1 MRSRFK
7 TKGLRVLAL
16 FDAGS
21 PVHPED
27 DLADELKTDEW
38 KTEAD
43 VLAALRRLGC
53 ETQHHV
59 LHDDLDALRTTLDSF
74 APEVVFNLAD
84 EFRNNR
90 ALDQNIASLL
100 ELDGVP
106 FTGCGST
113 GLMLCKHKAIS
124 KQILSYH
131 RIRVPDFAVIPLSG
145 RSKARPPRLRYPV
158 ILKPMK
164 EEGSSGISKASVVED
179 DDGFRERVGYLHER
193 FGQDVI
199 AEEFIPGRELYLAM
213 MGGRRVRVFPVREMV
228 FREMPEDDPK
238 IATYNAKWDE
248 DYRKRW
254 GIHNEFASDLDPA
267 VARRIERTGRRIYQL
282 LACNGY
288 ARLDL
293 RLTPEGEIVFIEAN
307 PNPILAEDEDF
318 AQAAARVGLSYS
330 RLIREILRLGLSTV
344 RG

>member
-1 MRSRFK
+1 MKRRFN
-7 TKGLRVLAL
+7 TRGLKVLAL

-21 PVHPED
+21 PVPPD
-27 DLADELKTDEW
+27 YDLRAELKTDDW
-38 KTEAD
+38 KTEAH
-43 VLAALRRLGC
+43 VLGALDTLGC
-53 ETQHHV
+53 QTIHHV
-59 LHDDLDALRTTLDSF
+59 LHDDLDALRAKLDAF
-74 APEVVFNLAD
+74 QPDIVFNLAD

-90 ALDQNIASLL
+90 AMDQNIASLL
-100 ELDGVP
+100 ELEGVP
-106 FTGCGST
+106 FTGCGSA

-131 RIRVPDFAVIPLSG
+131 RIRVPDFAVIHLGG
-145 RSKARPPRLRYPV
+145 RSKSRPARLRFPI

-179 DDGFRERVGYLHER
+179 EDAFRDRVAFLHER

-199 AEEFIPGRELYLAM
+199 AEEFIPGRELYIAM
-213 MGGRRVRVFPVREMV
+213 MGGRRLRVFPVREMV
-228 FREMPEDDPK
+228 FREVPEDDPK

-254 GIHNEFASDLDPA
+254 GIHNEFASDLDPML
-267 VARRIERTGRRIYQL
+267 ARRIEKTGRRIYHL
-282 LACNGY
+282 LACEGY

-293 RLTPEGEIVFIEAN
+293 RLTPDGEVVFIEAN
-307 PNPILAEDEDF
+307 PNPILARDEDF
-318 AQAAARVGLSYS
+318 AEAAAKAGVAYP
-330 RLIREILRLGLSTV
+330 RLISEILRVGLSTV

>member
-1 MRSRFK
+1 MRRRFK

-21 PVHPED
+21 PVHPD
-27 DLADELKTDEW
+27 DALTEELKTEDW

-43 VLAALRRLGC
+43 VLAALKTLGC
-53 ETQHHV
+53 ETMHHV
-59 LHDDLDALRTTLDSF
+59 LHDDLNALRAKLDSF
-74 APEVVFNLAD
+74 EPAVVFNLAD

-131 RIRVPDFAVIPLSG
+131 RIRVPDFAVIPLGG
-145 RSKARPPRLRYPV
+145 RSKSRPARLRFPI

-164 EEGSSGISKASVVED
+164 EEGSTGISKASIVED
-179 DDGFRERVGYLHER
+179 DAGFRERVEFLHDR

-213 MGGRRVRVFPVREMV
+213 MGGRSVRVFPVREMV

-254 GIHNEFASDLDPA
+254 GIHNEFAADLEPA
-267 VARRIERTGRRIYQL
+267 LARRIERTGRRIYQL
-282 LACNGY
+282 LACDGY

-293 RLTPEGEIVFIEAN
+293 RLTPEGEVVFIEAN
-307 PNPILAEDEDF
+307 PNPILAKDEDF
-318 AQAAARVGLSYS
+318 ADAAAKAGLAYP
-330 RLIREILRLGLSTV
+330 RLIREILKLGVSSI

>member
-1 MRSRFK
+1 MRARFR

-21 PVHPED
+21 PVPPD
-27 DLADELKTDEW
+27 YDLKAELKTEEW

-43 VLAALRRLGC
+43 VLGALRELGC
-53 ETQHHV
+53 ETIHHV
-59 LHDDLDALRTTLDSF
+59 LHDDLDALRAKIDSF
-74 APEVVFNLAD
+74 QPAVVFNLAD

-100 ELDGVP
+100 ELDGIP

-131 RIRVPDFAVIPLSG
+131 RIRVPDFAVIPHV
-145 RSKARPPRLRYPV
+145 ARRKSRPTRLRFPI

-179 DDGFRERVGYLHER
+179 DAGFRERVDYLHER
-193 FGQDVI
+193 FGQEVI

-213 MGGRRVRVFPVREMV
+213 MGGRSVRVFPVREMV

-248 DYRKRW
+248 EYRKRW
-254 GIHNEFASDLDPA
+254 GIHNEFAAGLDP
-267 VARRIERTGRRIYQL
+267 VLERRIKQTGRRIYQL
-282 LACNGY
+282 LACDGY

-293 RLTPEGEIVFIEAN
+293 RLTPEGEVVFIEAN
-307 PNPILAEDEDF
+307 PNPILAKDEDF
-318 AQAAARVGLSYS
+318 AEAAAKAGLAYP
-330 RLIREILRLGLSTV
+330 RLIREILKLGVSSL

>member
-1 MRSRFK
+1 MKARFK

-21 PVHPED
+21 PVPPD
-27 DLADELKTDEW
+27 YDLRAELKTEDW
-38 KTEAD
+38 KTEAH
-43 VLAALRRLGC
+43 VLGALRALGC
-53 ETQHHV
+53 ETIHHV
-59 LHDDLDALRTTLDSF
+59 LHDDLDALRAKIDSF
-74 APEVVFNLAD
+74 QPAVVFNLAD

-131 RIRVPDFAVIPLSG
+131 RIRVPDFAVVPLKG
-145 RSKARPPRLRYPV
+145 RSKARPARLRFPI

-164 EEGSSGISKASVVED
+164 EEGSTGISKASVVED
-179 DDGFRERVGYLHER
+179 DAGFRERVGFLHER

-213 MGGRRVRVFPVREMV
+213 MGGRSVRVFPVREMV

-254 GIHNEFASDLDPA
+254 GIHNEFAAGLDPA
-267 VARRIERTGRRIYQL
+267 LERRIMHTGRRIYQM
-282 LACNGY
+282 LACDGY

-293 RLTPEGEIVFIEAN
+293 RLTPDCEIVFIEAN
-307 PNPILAEDEDF
+307 PNPILAKDEDF
-318 AQAAARVGLSYS
+318 AEAAAKADLAYP
-330 RLIREILRLGLSTV
+330 RLIREILRLGLSAV

>member
-1 MRSRFK
+1 MKRRFS
-7 TKGLRVLAL
+7 TKKLRVLAL

-21 PVHPED
+21 PVHPD
-27 DLADELKTDEW
+27 HDLVDELKTDDW
-38 KTEAD
+38 KTEAN
-43 VLAALRRLGC
+43 VLGALRSLGC
-53 ETQHHV
+53 QVEHHV
-59 LHDDLDALRTTLDSF
+59 LHDDLGALRSKLDAF
-74 APEVVFNLAD
+74 QPAIVFNLAD

-90 ALDQNIASLL
+90 SFDQNIASLL

-124 KQILSYH
+124 KKILSYH
-131 RIRVPDFAVIPLSG
+131 RIRVPDFAVIPHAG
-145 RSKARPPRLRYPV
+145 RSKSRPARLRFPLIV
-158 ILKPMK
+158 KPMK
-164 EEGSSGISKASVVED
+164 EEGSSGIAKASLVGSD
-179 DDGFRERVGYLHER
+179 DEFRERVTYLHER

-213 MGGRRVRVFPVREMV
+213 MGSRRIRTFPVREMV
-228 FREMPEDDPK
+228 FREVPEDEPK

-254 GIHNEFASDLDPA
+254 GIHNEFAQDLDPA
-267 VARRIERTGRRIYQL
+267 LARRIEGTGRRIYHL
-282 LACNGY
+282 LACDGY

-293 RLTPEGEIVFIEAN
+293 RLTPEGEVVFIEAN
-307 PNPILAEDEDF
+307 PNPILASDEDF
-318 AQAAARVGLSYS
+318 AEAAAKAGFDYP
-330 RLIREILRLGLSTV
+330 RLIREILRLGLSSV